1 MTEKS
6 TAVQLAKEPTAIT
19 PLTFEDIVDR
29 MNEMFSAISR
39 RAYEIFERNGR
50 AFGREL
56 EDWFQ
61 AEKELLHPVHVHV
74 SETDEGLEVKAEV
87 PGFNEKELE
96 VCVEPNLIVITGKRE
111 TAKEEKKGK
120 TVYTER
126 CSDEIM
132 RIVHLPAEVEADK
145 ATATLKNGILELSLP
160 KVAKARTIR
169 IQPKAA

>member
-6 TAVQLAKEPTAIT
+6 TAVQLAKEPGSIT
-19 PLTFEDIVDR
+19 PLTFEGIVEH
-29 MNEMFSAISR
+29 MNEMFDSISR

-50 AFGREL
+50 ALGREL

-61 AEKELLHPVHVHV
+61 AERELLHPVHVDV
-74 SETDEGLEVKAEV
+74 SETDESLEVKAEV

-96 VCVEPNLIVITGKRE
+96 VCVEPNRIVITGKRE

-120 TVYTER
+120 TVYSER
-126 CSDEIM
+126 CSDQIL
-132 RIVHLPAEVEADK
+132 RIVQLPAEVDAEK
-145 ATATLKNGILELSLP
+145 AAATLRNGILELSLP
-160 KVAKARTIR
+160 KAAKARTIR